1 VPILIPRLEAAMK
14 SALGT
19 LAAVLLLASTADAA
33 DVAGVRFGRGGTPG
47 INTPALFTLVDAWND
62 IQVPVGGT
70 TYAAHCFDYP
80 YVPSKDYTL
89 VRIEF
94 FAGDLAG
101 PVTVSVHANVGSGH
115 ATGPALASVAY
126 QETSPRRWQGGDLIP
141 SLSVHAGT
149 LYYVKY
155 QIVPDALCSMG
166 MDGVPI
172 AHGWSDLCLTWNAS
186 DPIFPWMARFYG
198 DVTTAARPHSWGAIK
213 SLYR

>member
-1 VPILIPRLEAAMK
+1 MK
-14 SALGT
+14 LSLGV
-19 LAAVLLLASTADAA
+19 LAAVLFLTTNTHAA
-33 DVAGVRFGRGGTPG
+33 DVAGVRTGRGGATG

-62 IQVPVGGT
+62 GQIPVGAT
-70 TYAAHCFDYP
+70 VYAAHCFDYP

-94 FAGDLAG
+94 FAGDLEG

-115 ATGPALASVAY
+115 ATGPALASVSY
-126 QETSPRRWQGGDLIP
+126 QETLPRRWQVSDLIP
-141 SLSVHAGT
+141 SLSLHAGT

-155 QIVPDALCSMG
+155 QIVPTAQCSMG

-172 AHGWSDLCLTWNAS
+172 AHGWSDFCLTWNSS
-186 DPIFPWMARFYG
+186 DPVFPWMARFYG
-198 DVTTAARPHSWGAIK
+198 DVTTSARPHSWGAIK